1 MNELELFF
9 SELNEEELDAL
20 VGNMDFP
27 QDEKLSAKIKENL
40 NLPSA
45 KKKLTLR
52 TLPTGYILTAAALF
66 FVVITTTVLFI
77 ANNNTP
83 KPQILPQTTTAE
95 QHVSAPVE
103 NPLMVAI
110 SSGDEDTIS
119 RLLSLPALISQETL
133 EFALNFANLLSYDT
147 LSKIAS
153 SVKEKLGST
162 GLDSLLEG
170 SIFGDSQIVLKEL
183 STREEL
189 TMSPFEKLAFF
200 FAVAFCDSEVVD
212 SFISRG
218 YDINIKDFQ
227 GNSIYAIAEKYN
239 NEDNMKYA
247 ISKGITS

>member
-9 SELNEEELDAL
+9 SEPDEEEMEVLLENIA
-20 VGNMDFP
+20 FQ
-27 QDEKLSAKIKENL
+27 QDKELSEKIKSNL
-40 NLPSA
+40 NLPTGSHKA
-45 KKKLTLR
+45 KLHR
-52 TLPTGYILTAAALF
+52 LPTGYILTAAALF

-77 ANNNTP
+77 ANNTEKPQPMPSATEMQTTVSTP
-83 KPQILPQTTTAE
+83 K
-95 QHVSAPVE
+95 E

-110 SSGDEDTIS
+110 SSGDEDSIS

-153 SVKEKLGST
+153 SVREKLGST

-170 SIFGDSQIVLKEL
+170 SIFGDSQVVLKEL

-212 SFISRG
+212 GFVSRG

-247 ISKGITS
+247 VSKGITS

>member
-1 MNELELFF
+1 MNELDLFF
-9 SELNEEELDAL
+9 SDIEEEEMEAL
-20 VGNMDFP
+20 LENVTFP
-27 QDEKLSAKIKENL
+27 QDKELSERVKNNL

-45 KKKLTLR
+45 KKKFTLR

-66 FVVITTTVLFI
+66 FVVITTTVLFVI
-77 ANNNTP
+77 NNTP
-83 KPQILPQTTTAE
+83 KPQVLPQTTTAKQE
-95 QHVSAPVE
+95 ISAPKE

-133 EFALNFANLLSYDT
+133 DFALNFANLLSYDT
-147 LSKIAS
+147 LNKIAS

-162 GLDSLLEG
+162 GLDGLLEG
-170 SIFGDSQIVLKEL
+170 SIFGDSQVVLKEL

-212 SFISRG
+212 GFVSRG

-239 NEDNMKYA
+239 NEDNMQYA